1 MTNTETPLAAD
12 SFKKR
17 HHDAAW
23 AVLERFANGLA
34 EKARNQGN
42 EIRVEDI
49 NKALASL
56 KAQPKLFDD
65 AWYALESEV
74 NAANARRTPSIRN
87 DPFGRLMVSRFAH
100 LLEGR
105 EAGDLEHGALSREML
120 HPFFQVI
127 RMMVGADTIEQIDS
141 EIRAIVDTHASDED
155 EMRDATDFWD
165 HLSANPLVSTQIT
178 MVFVRMA
185 MHFADY
191 EKRKNWFIQLVNDN
205 MHRNGTQWE
214 FTEDH
219 FVKLVQALFRDVR
232 SILANPERS
241 ALLAAEIDHSK
252 VTTLRSVM
260 AHIDRDVAALHN
272 REAAT
277 WQEDHQA

>member
-1 MTNTETPLAAD
+1 MTISEMPLAPD

-23 AVLERFANGLA
+23 AVLERFATGLA
-34 EKARNQGN
+34 DKARSQGN
-42 EIRVEDI
+42 AISVEDI
-49 NKALASL
+49 HKALVSL
-56 KAQPKLFDD
+56 KAQPNLFDD
-65 AWYALESEV
+65 AWHALETEV
-74 NAANARRTPSIRN
+74 TAANARRTPSIRN
-87 DPFGRLMVSRFAH
+87 DPFGRLLVSRFAH

-141 EIRAIVDTHASDED
+141 EIRAIVDTHAHEED
-155 EMRDATDFWD
+155 EMRDATDYWD
-165 HLSANPLVSTQIT
+165 HLSANPLVSKQIT

-191 EKRKNWFIQLVNDN
+191 QKRKNWFIQLVNDN
-205 MHRNGTQWE
+205 IHRNGSSWE

-219 FVKLVQALFRDVR
+219 FIKLIHAMFRDVR
-232 SILANPERS
+232 TILSSPERS
-241 ALLAAEIDHSK
+241 ALLAAEIDHDK
-252 VTTLRSVM
+252 VAVLRRVM
-260 AHIDRDVAALHN
+260 AHLDRDIAALHN
-272 REAAT
+272 REAAA
-277 WQEDHQA
+277 WQNDGPA

>member
-1 MTNTETPLAAD
+1 MTKTEIPVAPD

-23 AVLERFANGLA
+23 SVLERFASGLS
-34 EKARNQGN
+34 EKARSQGDVVS
-42 EIRVEDI
+42 IGDI
-49 NKALASL
+49 NKALGAL
-56 KAQPKLFDD
+56 KNQPALFED

-74 NAANARRTPSIRN
+74 IAANARRTPSIRH

-127 RMMVGADTIEQIDS
+127 RMMVGADTIEQIDT
-141 EIRAIVDTHASDED
+141 EIRTIVETHADAED
-155 EMRDATDFWD
+155 EMRDATDYWD
-165 HLSANPLVSTQIT
+165 HLSANPLVSKQIT

-205 MHRNGTQWE
+205 MHRNGASWE
-214 FTEDH
+214 FTESH
-219 FVKLVQALFRDVR
+219 FIKLIRALFRDVR
-232 SILANPERS
+232 AILASPDQS
-241 ALLAAEIDHSK
+241 ALLAAEIDHGK
-252 VTTLRSVM
+252 VTILRGVM
-260 AHIDRDVAALHN
+260 ANLDRDIAALHN
-272 REAAT
+272 REAAA
-277 WQEDHQA
+277 WQNDQPA